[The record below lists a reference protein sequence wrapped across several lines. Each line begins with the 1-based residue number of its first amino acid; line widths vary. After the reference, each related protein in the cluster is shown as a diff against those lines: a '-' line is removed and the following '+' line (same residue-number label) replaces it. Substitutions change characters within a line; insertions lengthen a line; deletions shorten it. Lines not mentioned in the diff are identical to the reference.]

1 MYYCPDFF
9 LEDLLY
15 FLTGDDRVY
24 WANDDRDALKDGLRQ
39 ALNAMLD
46 TGILPPTVR
55 KRMMEKNAPELAR
68 CRIRAI
74 RARLHHSAIADDWT
88 ENMEKSEAEIKRNEY
103 MIKHLEEEM
112 NHLSSVLTD
121 PRQAEELKERI
132 EQCKEQIGRC
142 RFVIEKERVRIGEF
156 KLKLED
162 ALKQCEAEIRRWMV
176 IAELT
181 DDDRK

>member
-1 MYYCPDFF
+1 MSGFF

-24 WANDDRDALKDGLRQ
+24 WADNDRDALKNGLRQ

-46 TGILPPTVR
+46 TGILPLAVR

-68 CRIRAI
+68 CRIHAI
-74 RARLHHSAIADDWT
+74 RERLHPNYGT
-88 ENMEKSEAEIKRNEY
+88 EIREMEECEKEIKKNECK
-103 MIKHLEEEM
+103 IKCLEEEM
-112 NHLSSVLTD
+112 NRLPLVLTD

-132 EQCKEQIGRC
+132 EQCKAQIACC
-142 RFVIEKERVRIGEF
+142 RLIIEKGREKIEEY
-156 KLKLED
+156 KPKLED
-162 ALKQCEAEIRRWMV
+162 ALKCCDAEIRRCTV

-181 DDDRK
+181 DDARK